1 MRKLLIKNDWITEEN
16 LPMPYQFLKLGPQ
29 VDEIFVETDGID
41 LEECVRKTCKL
52 KLDNKREE

>member
-1 MRKLLIKNDWITEEN
+1 MIKNDWITEEN